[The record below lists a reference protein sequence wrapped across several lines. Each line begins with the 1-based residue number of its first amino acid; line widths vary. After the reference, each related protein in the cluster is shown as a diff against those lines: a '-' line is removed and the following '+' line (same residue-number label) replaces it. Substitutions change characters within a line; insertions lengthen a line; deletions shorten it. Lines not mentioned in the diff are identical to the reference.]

1 MEQTTK
7 TAEPKAPKAR
17 FSAIALKA
25 IEQAQAEHPGKDLS
39 ELVMEASA
47 IYEKLKKEG
56 RTASGDVFSRST
68 AIATIC
74 KEWIDKGKELNKE
87 AIVEKADALYLKKNP
102 TGKTNLRETAFI
114 YPHVICTLRTF
125 GLIK

>member
-7 TAEPKAPKAR
+7 TAEQKAPKAR
-17 FSAIALKA
+17 FSAVALRA
-25 IEQAQAEHPGKDLS
+25 INQAQAENPGKDLS

-47 IYEKLKKEG
+47 IYDRLRKEG

-74 KEWIDKGKELNKE
+74 KETLSAGRMLNKE
-87 AIVEKADALYLKKNP
+87 RIVEKADKLYLQKNP
-102 TGKTNLRETAFI
+102 TGKTTLRETAFI

>member
-17 FSAIALKA
+17 FSAIALRA
-25 IEQAQAEHPGKDLS
+25 IEEAQASHPGKDLS

-47 IYEKLKKEG
+47 IYERLKKEG

-68 AIATIC
+68 ALATVC
-74 KEWIDKGKELNKE
+74 KEWIAKGKPLNKE
-87 AIVEKADALYLKKNP
+87 QIVEKADKLYLQKNP

-114 YPHVICTLRTF
+114 YPHVVSTLRVF
-125 GLIK
+125 EVIK